1 MRAARFTWSNSSSQP
16 VPEDW
21 KLCTTVGLPTLWELW
36 FVGSPP
42 LKDMNAGNVPG
53 PKSQRKRFNEMRMI
67 MGGVQEEVRSIEGAW
82 IAEPA
87 VAQV

>member
-1 MRAARFTWSNSSSQP
+1 M
-16 VPEDW
+16 
-21 KLCTTVGLPTLWELW
+21 
-36 FVGSPP
+36 GSPP

-67 MGGVQEEVRSIEGAW
+67 IGGVQEEVRSIEGAW